1 MLRSFLLCY
10 SVSMARRRKI
20 NTPRLD
26 DDWVVTTNMRIN
38 GRNVSPGTELK
49 IKGVRGRFR
58 FIKHVL
64 TPAGAEWIDVW
75 GGPKGGE
82 TWRSFRPDMVKTV
95 HYKNQTVGNLAVEY
109 KQKQKAK
116 KEEETKND

>member
-1 MLRSFLLCY
+1 
-10 SVSMARRRKI
+10 MAKKRKFD
-20 NTPRLD
+20 TPRLD
-26 DDWVVTTNMRIN
+26 ADWVITTHMQIN

-58 FIKHVL
+58 FIKHVV

-95 HYKNQTVGNLAVEY
+95 HYKNRTTENLAVEH
-109 KQKQKAK
+109 KAKIAAK
-116 KEEETKND
+116 KEEQNVQ